1 MIKRHARLQRKKSK
15 AFIKTASLERSGGT
29 KRTRVVILMRKVHVV
44 QRLLLV
50 TRKVKAPSAV
60 IRSRQEKRPKR
71 TSLQQSQWRGGLS
84 VTGGANTQ
92 TAAPPPP
99 SPTHTHTNTHAA
111 FLSEFLISLQG
122 RIQDFGEEVPT
133 WIIDALATG
142 RGAREA
148 RVNFCSARSNFS
160 TDCIGN

>member
-1 MIKRHARLQRKKSK
+1 MQILLPAKPLYSQRYSVC
-15 AFIKTASLERSGGT
+15 FDPSSRMGT
-29 KRTRVVILMRKVHVV
+29 MEVKGYIEVVELKVHGMWKSVA
-44 QRLLLV
+44 RWLV
-50 TRKVKAPSAV
+50 CH
-60 IRSRQEKRPKR
+60 
-71 TSLQQSQWRGGLS
+71 WGGKY
-84 VTGGANTQ
+84 TDCR
-92 TAAPPPP
+92 PPPP

-122 RIQDFGEEVPT
+122 RIQDFGEEEAVPT

-142 RGAREA
+142 RGAREAREA